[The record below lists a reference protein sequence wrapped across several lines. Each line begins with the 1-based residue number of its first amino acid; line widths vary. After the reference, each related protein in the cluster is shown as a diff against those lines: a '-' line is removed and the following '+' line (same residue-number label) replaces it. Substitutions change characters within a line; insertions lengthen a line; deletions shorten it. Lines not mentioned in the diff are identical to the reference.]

1 MKKVVLFIILIL
13 LVTSNVVFANSQ
25 MNIISNKQGI
35 GIDEEIE
42 IKIHI
47 TDVQISSLTL
57 EIFYDTSKL
66 EYISGPENSNYSNAR
81 IIYTWVDYNG
91 KNKEEINI
99 ETFKFK
105 GKSEGSATIAVI
117 GEFYNA
123 DGEKVEINSDSLNV
137 EIENTNTMTDIEN
150 IVLQNE
156 ETTADSTN
164 LRILR
169 LNHEGISPVFDKN
182 IKEYYFVTD
191 KEINNLEVTAVP
203 DNSDAKV
210 TVDGNNNLKNGE
222 NTINIQVTSKD
233 NTKTATY
240 KIYVTKTTDI
250 QSANANLE
258 TLAIRESS
266 LSPEFSGDMTR
277 YETEISNNTNKIDI
291 LAIPVKENATVTIVG
306 NDEMKVGDNKI
317 EISVLAENGT
327 TMKKYEINVHRRNE
341 EEEKEYQEN
350 KQINIEKLSYIE
362 EQEDGED
369 HEEDSII
376 ENVKKNR
383 SYIIEFMIMIVLV
396 SIIILLKKVGNK
408 FKWKRK

>member
-25 MNIISNKQGI
+25 MNIVSDKQSI
-35 GIDEEIE
+35 EIDEEIE

-105 GKSEGSATIAVI
+105 GKIEGSATIAVV
-117 GEFYNA
+117 GEFYNS

-376 ENVKKNR
+376 ENVTKNR
-383 SYIIEFMIMIVLV
+383 SYIIGFMIMIVLV